1 MPLFAM
7 QDPVAL
13 FIQGGISEYKLQNRL
28 EKQTA
33 AENPNEW
40 ISWETNGEAAVTFP
54 GMVFPDGKGKRP
66 CVIRICFRKWSI
78 GSYWRSPVWKCKR
91 PYHKVSA

>member
-40 ISWETNGEAAVTFP
+40 ISWETNGEAAV
-54 GMVFPDGKGKRP
+54 
-66 CVIRICFRKWSI
+66 S
-78 GSYWRSPVWKCKR
+78 
-91 PYHKVSA
+91 

>member
-1 MPLFAM
+1 MPLFSM

-40 ISWETNGEAAVTFP
+40 ISWETNGEAAV
-54 GMVFPDGKGKRP
+54 
-66 CVIRICFRKWSI
+66 S
-78 GSYWRSPVWKCKR
+78 
-91 PYHKVSA
+91 